1 MMPQS
6 FWRTLDHAC
15 ERAINLTGPV
25 ERTYTLAGYRVR
37 LRFAG
42 PALLPA
48 LTPAL
53 EHLQTANTAAPPDL
67 TISLWDSAATGT
79 PFPARLPP
87 PAEIGRRGE
96 LPAYSDT
103 RFLAAAQTDIR
114 AFSLL
119 DCHENQ
125 ALYWTAEAAALP
137 VFERAAPL
145 KIILHWWLR
154 ERGLPLIHAGA
165 IGTGDGAVLLVGA
178 TGTGKST
185 STLACLSAGLQ
196 YISDD
201 RCVLALNPQP
211 RALCLYNA
219 AKLRHDQM
227 QRFPQLLP
235 AVTPNNLPAEEKA
248 LVFVHQYAPEQ
259 LATAL
264 PIRALLLARL
274 AHRPETTSGPVSPA
288 QVWRELSTSSLVY
301 QPGMAQDELR
311 LMAELVRRLP
321 CYQLNLGTEL
331 QQIPPIIARIIAAH
345 SQ

>member
-1 MMPQS
+1 MPQA
-6 FWRTLDHAC
+6 FWQALNHAF
-15 ERAINLTGPV
+15 EQAISLTGSM
-25 ERTYTLAGYRVR
+25 ERTYSLAGYRVR

-42 PALLPA
+42 PALLPV

-53 EHLQTANTAAPPDL
+53 DHLQTTNAGPPPDL
-67 TISLWDSAATGT
+67 TIALWDSATTGI

-87 PAEIGRRGE
+87 LTEIGRRGE
-96 LPAYSDT
+96 LPAYSDD

-114 AFSLL
+114 ALSLL
-119 DCHENQ
+119 DRVENQ
-125 ALYWTAEAAALP
+125 ALYWTAASAVLP

-154 ERGLPLIHAGA
+154 ERRLPLIHAGA
-165 IGTGDGAVLLVGA
+165 VGAEAGGVLLVGG

-201 RCVLALNPQP
+201 RCLLALEPEP
-211 RALCLYNA
+211 RALCVYNA
-219 AKLRHDQM
+219 AKLRPEQM
-227 QRFPQLLP
+227 QRFPHLLP
-235 AVTPNNLPAEEKA
+235 AVRANNLPDEEKHII
-248 LVFVHQYAPEQ
+248 FVHQYAPEQ

-264 PIRALLLARL
+264 PVRALLLARL
-274 AHRPETTSGPVSPA
+274 AHRPETTWHPVSPA
-288 QVWRELSTSSLVY
+288 RVWRELSTSSLVY
-301 QPGMAQDELR
+301 QPGMAHAELE

-331 QQIPPIIARIIAAH
+331 GEIPPVIAQVIQAH
-345 SQ
+345 VQ